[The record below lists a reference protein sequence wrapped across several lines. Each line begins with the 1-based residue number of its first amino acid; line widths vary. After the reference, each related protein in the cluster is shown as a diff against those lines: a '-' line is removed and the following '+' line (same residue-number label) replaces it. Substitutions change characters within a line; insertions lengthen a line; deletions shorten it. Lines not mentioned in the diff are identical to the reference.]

1 MSERRRLPVYVLRL
15 QSLRGDGSIRA
26 LRWILKKLLRQFGWR
41 ALSVEEDP
49 RP

>member
-1 MSERRRLPVYVLRL
+1 
-15 QSLRGDGSIRA
+15 LRGGDVRG

-41 ALSVEEDP
+41 ALSVQEEQ